1 MPKGKGTYGSQ
12 VGRPSKNKKYLGG
25 GRIGGGTGLEPEMV
39 ENPSI
44 GQGQEGLDYNKE
56 RTAGGKIGGDT
67 MSPYPNLGGWHPTAT
82 WEFEHGGEVPTS
94 DARMRNESFGMDVYE
109 EGGKVEGEKEKPI
122 TEVKTIEVPV
132 HAKTDLARA
141 IPGVDKV
148 ISGGLTKA
156 KEIAEDVKKKGKQ
169 VVAEVK
175 EKRKARKEKR
185 QTKREERKVAR
196 TKRREERKVSRKKK
210 VDKFKQNLQSK
221 LDAAKKELED
231 YSKKHSPKKDKKVM
245 GESTKVSTKKKGPG
259 KTSTTKTDAPKTDA
273 PKKGGLIKRKKA
285 KPKFFGR
292 EYDTE

>member
-12 VGRPSKNKKYLGG
+12 VGRPSKSKKYAGG
-25 GRIGGGTGLEPEMV
+25 GRIGGGTDFQPDPG
-39 ENPSI
+39 I

>member
-12 VGRPSKNKKYLGG
+12 VGRPSKSKKYAGG
-25 GRIGGGTGLEPEMV
+25 GRIGGGTDFQPDPG
-39 ENPSI
+39 I

-245 GESTKVSTKKKGPG
+245 VESTKVSTKKKGPG